1 MMKPLS
7 EAVFLE
13 EKKESEG
20 TFPLTEQG
28 EGGC

>member
-1 MMKPLS
+1 MIKPLS

-13 EKKESEG
+13 KKKEREG

-28 EGGC
+28 EGRG